1 MGPAGGRGQ
10 EEFAKV
16 EGLDPETREAGRSE
30 WRSKA
35 IAIILIAIVA
45 HLRGSTIVGRHPHCG
60 FVLHVGAR
68 NPATT
73 SALVVTMSF
82 HTISFHMHYS
92 PGVAAFVAPQ
102 NMLCLCDEKRKA
114 LWLHL
119 DLEREK
125 MEAGKQADEVRMKN
139 KFHALCTCCLYE
151 ESKRSAAICRRMCP
165 HHTRTGRTCST
176 TPFYPKM

>member
-35 IAIILIAIVA
+35 IAIILIASVA
-45 HLRGSTIVGRHPHCG
+45 HLRGSTIVGRHPYCG

-68 NPATT
+68 DPATT

-82 HTISFHMHYS
+82 HTISFHMHYL

-102 NMLCLCDEKRKA
+102 NMLCLFADESEKPFGFILISSEKRWK
-114 LWLHL
+114 
-119 DLEREK
+119 R
-125 MEAGKQADEVRMKN
+125 VN
-139 KFHALCTCCLYE
+139 KL
-151 ESKRSAAICRRMCP
+151 
-165 HHTRTGRTCST
+165 TRCG
-176 TPFYPKM
+176 